1 MTSHVASSSSV
12 GVRLPWIMRKDLQVF
27 AADHSNSSWTI
38 KDPVRLSYFRVQTEE
53 LEVLRML
60 DGQRTSQQ
68 ISEFLQTRFPEVSF
82 SERSLKAFL
91 GTAIRAGL
99 LVPTG
104 IGYGAQLAQ
113 QARQARWSSV
123 SRKAMSLISH
133 RFRGIDP
140 TPVLQLLH
148 RWLAWIYQPVVLKA
162 ATAFVAAV
170 ALLIVVRLPKLM
182 AELPTVQ
189 QLLTSE
195 NVMLL
200 TLTIAVV
207 KVIHE
212 LGHGLTCHHYGGE
225 CHELGCIVIGF
236 LPLLYCDVSD
246 SWLQKNRV
254 HRMQVAAAGIGVEA
268 FLAAVFALLWMA
280 SVPGVLHS
288 FFLNVMLVCSVNT
301 LLINGNPLLRYD
313 GYYVLSDAV
322 GIPNLGAESRG
333 AALAIFDRIVLGLNS
348 PVFLSHVG
356 WHRFWLPVYG
366 AASLIYRVV
375 ITLTILL
382 VIHNILKPM
391 RMESITILLAG
402 SVFLSMALGVV
413 MFARQRLHAVR
424 NSGQSSLRSIVG
436 LIVCSGL
443 LAAICLWPLP
453 HSVEVPCSLTPGVSA
468 PVYVTVPGHIHALV
482 DTGIP
487 VNAGQPLAKLQNPEL
502 WLAQADLAGEVRL
515 RETRVQH
522 LAGTRTGISSSP
534 SASAL
539 PAAED
544 ALRSSRLRLQVL
556 QKKLDRLLISS
567 PANGILY
574 PPRQRPAQTTS
585 EVQQAFWSGRPLDSR
600 NHNAW
605 LSEQTLL
612 GWVGQPDQLRVT
624 AYVPQESIEFVQ
636 RLAQVEIGFQSWPAV
651 PVFGTVTEIGSAPE
665 TQAPAELAAS
675 GQLAVADATGTLATP
690 LFAVHIQLQADS
702 TQTVPPLYAT
712 GFARITCQPRT
723 LASRFWRLV
732 SHTFAFE
739 L

>member
-1 MTSHVASSSSV
+1 
-12 GVRLPWIMRKDLQVF
+12 MRQDLQVF

-53 LEVLRML
+53 LEALRML

-68 ISEFLQTRFPEVSF
+68 ISESLQTRFPDVNF

-99 LVPTG
+99 LIPTG
-104 IGYGAQLAQ
+104 IGYGAQLAE

-133 RFRGIDP
+133 RFRGVDP
-140 TPVLQLLH
+140 TPVLQFLH
-148 RWLAWIYQPVVLKA
+148 RGLAWIYQPVILKL
-162 ATAFVAAV
+162 ATLFVAAV
-170 ALLIVVRLPKLM
+170 CLLIVARLPKLM
-182 AELPTVQ
+182 AELPTLH

-195 NVMLL
+195 NVLLL

-254 HRMQVAAAGIGVEA
+254 HRMQVAAAGIAVEA
-268 FLAAVFALLWMA
+268 FLAAVFGLLWMA
-280 SVPGVLHS
+280 SVPGLAHS

-301 LLINGNPLLRYD
+301 VLINGNPLLRYD

-348 PVFLSHVG
+348 TVLLPNVG
-356 WHRFWLPVYG
+356 WHRIWLPVYG
-366 AASLIYRVV
+366 AASLIYRVM
-375 ITLTILL
+375 ITFTILL

-391 RMESITILLAG
+391 RMESVTAILAG
-402 SVFLSMALGVV
+402 SVLLGMATGVLI
-413 MFARQRLHAVR
+413 FARQRLHAVR
-424 NSGQSSLRSIVG
+424 SSGRSAVRSVLG
-436 LIVCSGL
+436 LVACSGL

-453 HSVEVPCSLTPGVSA
+453 HSVEVPCTLTPGVSA
-468 PVYVTVPGHIHALV
+468 PVYVSVPGHIHALINIGTHV
-482 DTGIP
+482 E
-487 VNAGQPLAKLQNPEL
+487 AGQLVAKLENPEL
-502 WLAQADLAGEVRL
+502 KLAEAKLAGEVRL

-522 LAGTRTGISSSP
+522 LSGTRTGINSSP

-544 ALRSSRLRLQVL
+544 ALRSSKLRLQAL
-556 QKKLDRLLISS
+556 QKKRDRLQLSS
-567 PANGILY
+567 PATGILY
-574 PPRQRPAQTTS
+574 PPRQRPQQNTS
-585 EVQQAFWSGRPLDSR
+585 VVQQAFWSGQPLDPH

-612 GWVGQPDQLRVT
+612 GWVGQPDQLRLT

-636 RLAQVEIGFQSWPAV
+636 REAQVDIAFHSLPAV
-651 PVFGTVTEIGSAPE
+651 PVSGNVTAIGSAPE

-675 GQLAVADATGTLATP
+675 GQLATTDTTGTLATP
-690 LFAVHIQLQADS
+690 LFAVHIQLQS
-702 TQTVPPLYAT
+702 TPGQPVPPLYAT
-712 GFARITCQPRT
+712 GFARITCPPRT
-723 LASRFWRLV
+723 LAARFWRLV